1 MPWKLTAVQRRDA
14 HEHPCREKGGCVILR
29 DCYSGCIRVRREGLG
44 RARGH
49 TGETGAVG
57 DELGMG
63 QERVEASYQFLPL
76 MEQLVSFL
84 VALWSFVFL
93 LQVLLEQCQKKR
105 NFKLFTNSGHYIE
118 VLYGNHVFFH
128 FICQFDAVQAC
139 QCCFT

>member
-1 MPWKLTAVQRRDA
+1 M
-14 HEHPCREKGGCVILR
+14 ILR

-49 TGETGAVG
+49 TGETGAIG

-118 VLYGNHVFFH
+118 VLNGNHVFFIL
-128 FICQFDAVQAC
+128 FASLM
-139 QCCFT
+139 QCKLVSAALPKALPSITPKL

>member
-1 MPWKLTAVQRRDA
+1 MPWKLTALQKRDA
-14 HEHPCREKGGCVILR
+14 DEHRCREKGGCVILR

-44 RARGH
+44 RARGNWCRC
-49 TGETGAVG
+49 

-93 LQVLLEQCQKKR
+93 LQVLLEQCQKK
-105 NFKLFTNSGHYIE
+105 TSNSLQIQGIILKYSM
-118 VLYGNHVFFH
+118 GTMFFS
-128 FICQFDAVQAC
+128 FYLPI
-139 QCCFT
+139 